1 MSLASEQLTEIEEF
15 AALHFTKA
23 EISIIMEFANDEI
36 ENTHVKEAMN
46 RGRLKSEA
54 EVWQSI
60 FRLAKQG
67 SSPAQTLAIQRI
79 NKLKAKD
86 YE

>member
-1 MSLASEQLTEIEEF
+1 MSLASEQLAEIEEF

-23 EISIIMEFANDEI
+23 EIAIIMDFTNDEI

-46 RGRLKSEA
+46 RGRLKAEA